1 MFRTIQVPQAPAGGP
16 PSPGWAPAGVNFCE
30 NRLEEPWKIHGT
42 SMEHLWNIYGKSG
55 KMSGFVKLIV
65 FFDIPG
71 ISWDASAN
79 MDG

>member
-1 MFRTIQVPQAPAGGP
+1 
-16 PSPGWAPAGVNFCE
+16 
-30 NRLEEPWKIHGT
+30 
-42 SMEHLWNIYGKSG
+42 MEHLWNIYGKSG